1 VARSPDL
8 DLILEILE
16 SDLQISVA
24 EAAPR
29 VFIHAGVVGWQGKA
43 ILIPGRS
50 FSGKTTLVAELVKAG
65 ADYYS
70 DEYAIVDQRGRVHPY
85 PKPLSIREGA
95 GNRQK
100 KYPVEALGGKLGVRP
115 LPLGLVVITRYEPG
129 AEWRPES
136 LSAGPGILEL
146 LANTVSARREPERAL
161 DTFKNFFPGAR
172 FLKGA
177 RGEAKETVPLIL
189 EEAGQLTHQ
198 SPRVIPLR

>member
-1 VARSPDL
+1 M
-8 DLILEILE
+8 
-16 SDLQISVA
+16 
-24 EAAPR
+24 
-29 VFIHAGVVGWQGKA
+29 FIHAGVAGWRGKA
-43 ILIPGRS
+43 ILIPGSS

-70 DEYAIVDQRGRVHPY
+70 DEYAVVDRRGRVHAY
-85 PKPLSIREGA
+85 PKPLSIREGDA
-95 GNRQK
+95 LKQK
-100 KYPVEALGGKLGVRP
+100 KYPVEALGGKPGVRP
-115 LPLGLVVITRYEPG
+115 LPLGLVVVTRYEPG

-136 LSAGPGILEL
+136 LSAGQGTLEL